1 MDRFKP
7 GLNNLI
13 IYIIILLSA
22 WNCYQE
28 LQTLN
33 VLSMAVSIIGLI
45 AAALYFL
52 DKKGYKSLVWIWT
65 AAQVVI
71 ITTFRLDPENES
83 GIEVSKYVVYDCS
96 QVINLVFGLSFKA
109 GNTRIAIDFNALVL
123 LYFFLLK
130 QLKTSAHIG
139 KSYVLAAQ
147 SGSPLEVQGL
157 GDLAVMITDKVV
169 VDGNQNWLAGNLSA
183 PIVLNGK
190 EYDRV
195 VIQVEDS
202 LLSNF
207 IWAVPSDYKLNK
219 KANSSVTFEA
229 ANWLYLK
236 M

>member
-1 MDRFKP
+1 MSKFKP
-7 GLNNLI
+7 GFSNLI
-13 IYIIILLSA
+13 IYIIVLLSA

-33 VLSMAVSIIGLI
+33 ILSMAVSVIGLI

-65 AAQVVI
+65 VAQAVI

-83 GIEVSKYVVYDCS
+83 GIEVAKYIVYDCS
-96 QVINLVFGLSFKA
+96 QVLHLVFGLSFKA
-109 GNTRIAIDFNALVL
+109 GNTRLAIDFNALVL

-139 KSYVLAAQ
+139 KSYTMGIQ
-147 SGSPLEVQGL
+147 TGSPLETQGYS
-157 GDLAVMITDKVV
+157 DLVVFITGKVE
-169 VDGNQNWLAGNLSA
+169 VDGHKNWLAGNLSA

-219 KANSSVTFEA
+219 KANSSATFEA
-229 ANWLYLK
+229 ENWLYIK